1 MLLYVRGALFGCM
14 LRLMVELVPEESPWW
29 APPSVLLAAALLVLL
44 LFCDSLGSTPPRGKE
59 SGGSATG
66 TGETVG
72 DLGRGVLLGSALR
85 LVVQLYWLSTLP
97 TANLTGGG
105 TVAPVHRAPAATPNG
120 SASGV
125 VGDAVSGGVASGGQ
139 PTLTHHGV
147 EDLREVWAI
156 GDLHG
161 DADCGKAWVERTG
174 LVDLTTWRWTGA
186 PDALLVFL
194 GDYVDRGPQS
204 RGVLQLVMNLTR
216 AFPKQVGQSLA
227 CACLTCSTQSLHPV
241 SPPSLSAGSVTQP
254 PTIPNPYP
262 QPVPFGRWWLSSAT
276 TRQSC

>member
-66 TGETVG
+66 TGGTVR

-97 TANLTGGG
+97 TASLTGGG
-105 TVAPVHRAPAATPNG
+105 TAAPVHRAPAATPNG
-120 SASGV
+120 NASGV
-125 VGDAVSGGVASGGQ
+125 VGDAAGGGVASGGQ

-227 CACLTCSTQSLHPV
+227 CACLTCPTQSLRPV
-241 SPPSLSAGSVTQP
+241 SPPGFLPVKQP

-262 QPVPFGRWWLSSAT
+262 QPVPFGRWWLF
-276 TRQSC
+276 